1 MNIIALIMLCFS
13 LLGAADRIIGNRFGL
28 GKEFE
33 KGFDLL
39 GSLCLSMIGMLV
51 ITPWIADVLQ
61 PVLSWIWNQL
71 QIDPS
76 MITSMIFCGDCGG
89 AALATEVAMDAQM
102 GRFTGLVVSS
112 MMGMTITFTIA
123 FGLTVVKPERHEPML
138 LGMLV
143 GVLTIPV
150 GCFAAG
156 LMMAIPVGQLL
167 YNMLPLFIFSIIIG
181 IGLIYAPKLCTRIFN
196 GLGIAMKALITVGI
210 ALGLIQ
216 YVTGHEVIKGLMKFE
231 DAAAICF
238 GAAVVLTG
246 ALPML
251 SIISKLLHKQIDGMS
266 HKLGINDAAAKGFIS
281 CLASGFTVI
290 EAMNEMDD
298 KGIMLNAAFA
308 ISAAFVFADH
318 LAFTLSYDAPV
329 LPAMIVGKLISGLS
343 ALMAANLI
351 CNHNARNKQS
361 AQA

>member
-1 MNIIALIMLCFS
+1 MNAIAVILLVFS
-13 LLGAADRIIGNRFGL
+13 LFGALDRIIGNHFGL

-33 KGFDLL
+33 KGFDLM

-51 ITPWIADVLQ
+51 MTPWLAQVLEPALQ
-61 PVLSWIWNQL
+61 WIWNHL
-71 QIDPS
+71 KIDPS

-89 AALATEVAMDAQM
+89 APLATEVAMDPQM

-123 FGLTVVKPERHEPML
+123 FGLTVVKPDRHEPML

-150 GCFAAG
+150 GCIVAG
-156 LMMAIPVGQLL
+156 LMMQIPVGQLL
-167 YNMLPLFIFSIIIG
+167 YNMLPLLFFSLIIG
-181 IGLIYAPKLCTRIFN
+181 VGLVLAPKLCTKVFN

-216 YVTGHEVIKGLMKFE
+216 YVTGYEVIEGLMPFNE
-231 DAAAICF
+231 AIGYCIAAAV
-238 GAAVVLTG
+238 ALTG
-246 ALPML
+246 ALPLL
-251 SIISKLLHKQIDGMS
+251 SIISRLGHKQIS
-266 HKLGINDAAAKGFIS
+266 ALSRKLKINDMAAKGFLS

-290 EAMNEMDD
+290 EAMNEMDE

-318 LAFTLSYDAPV
+318 LAFTLAYDAPV
-329 LPAMIVGKLISGLS
+329 LPAMIVGKLISGLC
-343 ALMAANLI
+343 ALVTANVVYGRMKK
-351 CNHNARNKQS
+351 A
-361 AQA
+361 

>member
-1 MNIIALIMLCFS
+1 MNAVALIMLVFS
-13 LLGAADRIIGNRFGL
+13 ILGALDRIFGNRFGL

-51 ITPWIADVLQ
+51 ITPWLAEIMSPALD
-61 PVLSWIWNQL
+61 WIWNAVH
-71 QIDPS
+71 IDPS

-89 AALATEVAMDAQM
+89 AALATKVAADAQM

-112 MMGMTITFTIA
+112 MMGMTITFTVA

-150 GCFAAG
+150 GCFFAG
-156 LMMAIPVGQLL
+156 LMMSIPVDQLL
-167 YNMLPLFIFSIIIG
+167 YNMLPLFVFSVIIG
-181 IGLIYAPKLCTRIFN
+181 VGLICAPKLCTKVFN
-196 GLGIAMKALITVGI
+196 GLGMAMKALITVGI
-210 ALGLIQ
+210 ALGLVQ
-216 YVTGHEVIKGLMKFE
+216 YVTGHEVIKGLMPFE
-231 DAAAICF
+231 EAAGFCLA
-238 GAAVVLTG
+238 AAVVLTG

-251 SIISKLLHKQIDGMS
+251 KIISTLLHKQISRMS
-266 HKLGINDAAAKGFIS
+266 KKLGISETSAQGFIS

-290 EAMNEMDD
+290 EAMNEMDE

-318 LAFTLSYDAPV
+318 LAFTLAYDAPV
-329 LPAMIVGKLISGLS
+329 LPAMIVGKLISGLC
-343 ALMAANLI
+343 ALFTANVVYGRMKK
-351 CNHNARNKQS
+351 A
-361 AQA
+361 